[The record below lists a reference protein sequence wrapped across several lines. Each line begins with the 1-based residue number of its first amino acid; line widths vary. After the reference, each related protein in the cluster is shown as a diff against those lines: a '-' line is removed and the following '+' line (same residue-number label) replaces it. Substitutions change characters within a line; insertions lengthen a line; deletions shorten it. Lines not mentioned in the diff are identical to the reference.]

1 MTLGQDIDLN
11 LDDTDAYNASIYYE
25 AMQEMEIPT
34 DDPPTEQHPP
44 TNDPPTDDPPTD
56 DPPTDDPPT
65 DDPPTEQVLSQGTQE
80 LISRAFK

>member
-56 DPPTDDPPT
+56 DPPT
-65 DDPPTEQVLSQGTQE
+65 EQVLSQGTQE